1 MARAAPAGYLPGV
14 AALELYHALS
24 EPESAAARR
33 LVADLGLADE
43 VAFRNVAFE
52 SHRAALVAA
61 GGARTPALLDGDGLH
76 EGLDAIRAALA
87 LRARR

>member
-1 MARAAPAGYLPGV
+1 VRDAPP
-14 AALELYHALS
+14 ELFHALA

-33 LVADLGLADE
+33 LVRDLGLLGV
-43 VAFRNVAFE
+43 VAFRNVGFD
-52 SHRAALVAA
+52 SHRAALAAA

-87 LRARR
+87 ARARR